1 MQPRETDKYHFD
13 IAEAA
18 DLIVQYT
25 VGKTFADIFLQSTQ
39 PAALHMDRYME
50 WVNLLSQGPRPF
62 ASVTG

>member
-50 WVNLLSQGPRPF
+50 
-62 ASVTG
+62 